1 VSVPLLTAVG
11 GPWEAP
17 LVTGLDGAPGG
28 VHVVRRC
35 ADLAELLAA
44 GGAGLARAAVVSSDL
59 HGLDREAVA
68 RLHGVGVGVV
78 GLADPGDPGAVE
90 RLRAL
95 GVDRVLDAGCDV
107 GEVVDAVLQAVQSPG
122 SGAHRGTGPEAVP
135 PVGVAGAGRA
145 GREGSAAPAGQVGAR
160 GAAAVPPRGHGRG
173 VVIAVWGPTGA
184 PGRTTVAV
192 TVAAELAA
200 AGRSTLLVDADTY
213 GPSVAQALALLEE
226 PGGLAGVVRAA
237 LLGSLDLERLARSAP
252 LVSAGLRVLTG
263 LPHPQRWPELRP
275 SGLDVVWARARELC
289 EVTVVD
295 CGFGL
300 ETDEELSFDTTAP
313 QRNAATLSAL
323 ATADLVLAVGSA
335 EPVGLQRLVRGL
347 NDLAAVQGPDQARPR
362 VVVTRVR
369 GSAVGPQPHR
379 RVLDA
384 LQRYADLDDAALD
397 GVVLV
402 PDDRP
407 ACDEAML
414 CGRALTEQAPAS
426 PARLALRDLSGR
438 VERDLLPARPGT
450 TPAAGIRSAGGR
462 GLAPRLARALSRP
475 ARVGA
480 FRSGP

>member
-1 VSVPLLTAVG
+1 VSVPLLTAVS

-59 HGLDREAVA
+59 HRLDREAVV

-78 GLADPGDPGAVE
+78 GLADPDDPGAVE

-107 GEVVDAVLQAVQSPG
+107 GEVVDAVLQAVRRPG
-122 SGAHRGTGPEAVP
+122 ASAGGGTGPGGVTPVEAL
-135 PVGVAGAGRA
+135 
-145 GREGSAAPAGQVGAR
+145 
-160 GAAAVPPRGHGRG
+160 PPRRRRRG
-173 VVIAVWGPTGA
+173 VVVAVWGPVGA

-192 TVAAELAA
+192 TLAAELAV

-213 GPSVAQALALLEE
+213 GPSVAQALGLLEE
-226 PGGLAGVVRAA
+226 PGGLAGAVRAA

-252 LVSAGLRVLTG
+252 LVSPGLRVLTG

-275 SGLDVVWARARELC
+275 SGLDVVWARARELS

-335 EPVGLQRLVRGL
+335 EPVGLQRLIRGL
-347 NDLAAVQGPDQARPR
+347 HDLAAVLGTDHPRPR
-362 VVVTRVR
+362 VVVTRLR

-426 PARLALRDLSGR
+426 PARLALRDLSGQ
-438 VERDLLPARPGT
+438 VDRDLLPARPG
-450 TPAAGIRSAGGR
+450 ASLEGVRSSRRG
-462 GLAPRLARALSRP
+462 GLAPRFARVLGRP

-480 FRSGP
+480 FRTGL

>member
-1 VSVPLLTAVG
+1 VSVPLLTAVA

-59 HGLDREAVA
+59 HRLDREAVA

-78 GLADPGDPGAVE
+78 GLADPADPGAVE

-95 GVDRVLDAGCDV
+95 GVDRVLGADCDV
-107 GEVVDAVLQAVQSPG
+107 GDVVDAVLEAVRGAG
-122 SGAHRGTGPEAVP
+122 SGALGGPGPGAVTP
-135 PVGVAGAGRA
+135 ASAAAAGGGVAGATA
-145 GREGSAAPAGQVGAR
+145 
-160 GAAAVPPRGHGRG
+160 AAAVHPRKRRRG
-173 VVIAVWGPTGA
+173 VVVAVWGPAGA

-226 PGGLAGVVRAA
+226 PGGLAGAVRAA

-252 LVSAGLRVLTG
+252 LVSEGLRVLTG
-263 LPHPQRWPELRP
+263 LPHPHRWPELRP
-275 SGLDVVWARARELC
+275 SGLDVVWARARELSD
-289 EVTVVD
+289 VTVVD

-323 ATADLVLAVGSA
+323 VTADLVLAVGAA

-347 NDLAAVQGPDQARPR
+347 HDLDAVLGPDRPR
-362 VVVTRVR
+362 PRIVVTRVR
-369 GSAVGPQPHR
+369 SSAVGPQPHR

-384 LQRYADLDDAALD
+384 LQRYADLDDARLD

-426 PARLALRDLSGR
+426 PARLALRELSAR
-438 VERDLLPARPGT
+438 VERDLLPARPGG
-450 TPAAGIRSAGGR
+450 TPAAAARSAGR
-462 GLAPRLARALSRP
+462 GGAVRRIARALGRP

-480 FRSGP
+480 FRTGP